1 MTRVLIHGCGGA
13 MGQMVARL
21 AAGEEDIQVVA
32 GVDSRETEGL
42 AFPFYKSV
50 AEVKEEADVVID
62 FSVSEATDALLDAC
76 VAKKLPLVLCTT
88 GLSDAQTAHMKEA
101 SGQVAVLKSANM
113 SLGVNLLLK
122 VIKDITPTL
131 RSAGFDIEIV
141 EQHHRRKVDAPSGTA
156 LALADAAKEAVT
168 DAQMA
173 YTYDRSGRRSPRD
186 NNEIG
191 ISAVRGGTIVGEH
204 DVIFAGEDEVITLKH
219 SAHSRAVFAKGA
231 LAAAKFLAGKPAGF
245 YGMHDVIG
253 E

>member
-1 MTRVLIHGCGGA
+1 MTRILIHGCGGA
-13 MGQMVARL
+13 MGRMVARL
-21 AAGEEDIQVVA
+21 AADEDNVQVVA
-32 GVDSRETEGL
+32 GVDSREAEGL

-50 AEVKEEADVVID
+50 ADVKEEADVVID

-88 GLSDAQTAHMKEA
+88 GLSDAQTAHMMEA
-101 SGQVAVLKSANM
+101 SKEIAVLKSANM

-122 VIKDITPTL
+122 VIGDITPVL
-131 RSAGFDIEIV
+131 REAGFDIEIV

-156 LALADAAKEAVT
+156 LALADAAKEAVK
-168 DAQMA
+168 DASLS
-173 YTYDRSGRRSPRD
+173 YTFDRSGRRQPRET
-186 NNEIG
+186 NEIG

-231 LAAAKFLAGKPAGF
+231 LAAAAFLNGKPAGF
-245 YGMHDVIG
+245 YGMQDVIG
-253 E
+253 T